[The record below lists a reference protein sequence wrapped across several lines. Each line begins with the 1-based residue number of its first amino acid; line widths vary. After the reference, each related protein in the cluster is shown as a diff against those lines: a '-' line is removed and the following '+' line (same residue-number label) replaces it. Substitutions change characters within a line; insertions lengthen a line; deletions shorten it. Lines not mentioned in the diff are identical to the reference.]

1 MAASKLAIKLTARV
15 IRKWSGRW
23 TLEQHGRLEILDQE
37 TAGGKSKERE
47 ATLLSRLKIF
57 SLFPFFF
64 LSDIFRSQVFYL
76 HFPEFANSLLD
87 IFLYFVV
94 FASCIPLIQFN
105 KFKCKFHKCYGP
117 VRRSTVRS
125 CELWLHVSAKI
136 SHYQVSARYF
146 SIDEINNIW
155 SWLYKGQ
162 F

>member
-1 MAASKLAIKLTARV
+1 MAASKLAIKLTARF

-87 IFLYFVV
+87 IFFILLYLLHAFRWYSLINSNVNSTNVMGLCEEVQYEVV
-94 FASCIPLIQFN
+94 NCDYMFRLKLAIIKSVPDI
-105 KFKCKFHKCYGP
+105 
-117 VRRSTVRS
+117 
-125 CELWLHVSAKI
+125 SA
-136 SHYQVSARYF
+136 
-146 SIDEINNIW
+146 
-155 SWLYKGQ
+155 
-162 F
+162 